1 MLHDVGDVRLEG
13 LFSAA
18 LGGADAARGRS
29 EAAGEAFAT
38 SERLLK
44 EVGDPGLLEALELHR
59 GFLALAKSARAQ
71 ARGELVASHEER
83 SRALELS
90 RRARER
96 LDSGELAHSD
106 DARFALRLLERA
118 LRSEAWLFDLARGA
132 LTPPGEAAI
141 DLSARPQ
148 LLRIARALAEQ
159 RVAAPGVALSQDNL
173 LAHAWP
179 GEKMTADAA
188 ANRMKVA
195 LSTLRKLGLRALIQR
210 TDSGYLLD
218 PRTPFVIEAG

>member
-1 MLHDVGDVRLEG
+1 
-13 LFSAA
+13 
-18 LGGADAARGRS
+18 
-29 EAAGEAFAT
+29 
-38 SERLLK
+38 
-44 EVGDPGLLEALELHR
+44 
-59 GFLALAKSARAQ
+59 
-71 ARGELVASHEER
+71 
-83 SRALELS
+83 
-90 RRARER
+90 

-118 LRSEAWLFDLARGA
+118 LRSQAWVFDLTRGA

-141 DLSARPQ
+141 DLRTRPQ

-159 RVAAPGVALSQDNL
+159 RVAAPGAALSQEAL
-173 LAHAWP
+173 LALGWP

-210 TDSGYLLD
+210 TDAGYLLD
-218 PRTPFVIEAG
+218 PLLPLVIEAA